1 MRKKYGEQDLKTM
14 NKQAEN
20 LRRILVQKKI
30 SQIRK
35 ILAEHG
41 TPQAWLARKAG
52 ISATTMSEIV
62 RGEVVPSL
70 GTARKIAR
78 ALGKSI
84 EEIWPEEE

>member
-1 MRKKYGEQDLKTM
+1 MPERIKQRQSGHNGHEVTMMCRK
-14 NKQAEN
+14 NR
-20 LRRILVQKKI
+20 LREL
-30 SQIRK
+30 
-35 ILAEHG
+35 LAEHG

-70 GTARKIAR
+70 GTARKIAK

>member
-1 MRKKYGEQDLKTM
+1 MMCRK
-14 NKQAEN
+14 NR
-20 LRRILVQKKI
+20 LREL
-30 SQIRK
+30 
-35 ILAEHG
+35 LAEHG

-62 RGEVVPSL
+62 RGDVVPSL
-70 GTARKIAR
+70 GTARKIAK